1 MFKTISA
8 LNSLLGTLLSLVIV
22 AALGVGGWF
31 AYHAYFADR
40 WALEDTEKKLE
51 EKEKE
56 LEERQ
61 KEVTRLAGQLASS
74 QEQVESLGEELKAK
88 EKEIARLSMANRLL
102 KVDHRIARLDIL
114 WQGPSSQTGELMT
127 RVSFVET
134 DEQGKPLEK
143 PRVFDIQGE
152 FVRVDALVIKFA
164 DQHVEIG
171 DPLRS
176 TSVCL
181 FKQIYGNEDAPK
193 KGFPLDSA
201 SSRPAPYERGG
212 KMSELEQ
219 EIWANFWDYAN
230 DAQKANKAGVR
241 AAHGQSI
248 FQQVRP
254 NKRYKVF
261 LRSTGDLTIVPEDR
275 PPEET
280 GQTF

>member
-8 LNSLLGTLLSLVIV
+8 LNSLLGTLLALVIV
-22 AALGVGGWF
+22 AGLGFGGWF
-31 AYHAYFADR
+31 AYHAYFADK
-40 WALEDTEKKLE
+40 WALRET
-51 EKEKE
+51 EKE
-56 LEERQ
+56 LQARQ
-61 KEVTRLAGQLASS
+61 QEVARLAGQLASS
-74 QEQVESLGEELKAK
+74 QEQIESMGVELKAK
-88 EKEIARLSMANRLL
+88 QKEIARLNMANRLL
-102 KVDHRIARLDIL
+102 KVDHRIARLDVL
-114 WQGPSSQTGELMT
+114 SQGPSPQTGDMTT

-143 PRVFDIQGE
+143 PRVFDIKGE

-164 DQHVEIG
+164 DQLVEAG

-181 FKQIYGNEDAPK
+181 FKQIYGNDDAPK
-193 KGFPLDSA
+193 RGFALDSP
-201 SSRPAPYERGG
+201 SSQPAPYERGG

-230 DAQKANKAGVR
+230 DAEKANKAGVR

-248 FQQVRP
+248 YQKVRP
-254 NKRYKVF
+254 HKRYKVF

>member
-22 AALGVGGWF
+22 AGLGVGGWF
-31 AYHAYFADR
+31 AYRAYYADK
-40 WALEDTEKKLE
+40 WALEDTEKELE

-56 LEERQ
+56 
-61 KEVTRLAGQLASS
+61 VTRLSVQLASS
-74 QEQVESLGEELKAK
+74 QEQVETLGEELKAK
-88 EKEIARLSMANRLL
+88 EREIARLSMANRLL
-102 KVDHRIARLDIL
+102 KVDHRIARLDVL
-114 WQGPSSQTGELMT
+114 WQGPSAQTGELTT

-134 DEQGKPLEK
+134 DEQGKPLER
-143 PRVFDIQGE
+143 PRVFDIKGE

-164 DQHVEIG
+164 DQQVEIG

-181 FKQIYGNEDAPK
+181 FKQIYGDEDAPK

-212 KMSELEQ
+212 KMSDLER

-230 DAQKANKAGVR
+230 DAEKAKKAGVR
-241 AAHGQSI
+241 AAHGQSF

-254 NKRYKVF
+254 QKRYKVF
-261 LRSTGDLTIVPEDR
+261 LRSTGDLTIIPEDR